1 MLLDTAF
8 KATLNSLL
16 PSLIPDR
23 EKALRDSKD
32 LPQVPV
38 GSTPQHSNERASGP
52 LRVVNE

>member
-23 EKALRDSKD
+23 EKALRDSKE